1 MYLKPLRSLLVDQ
14 GRTEA
19 MVQGRQHK
27 RVAGAPQQ
35 DVLEDMILSRAN
47 GRHEVVRRARRRQG
61 CGIPAVEVGRVG
73 DQRGIRFE
81 LGHDAFLDGL
91 EWLKE
96 GRLNVE
102 VEAASQVVI
111 HIAKDVRAVRVCL
124 KGGVQAVPDVTCQ
137 GLDSL

>member
-1 MYLKPLRSLLVDQ
+1 M
-14 GRTEA
+14 
-19 MVQGRQHK
+19 
-27 RVAGAPQQ
+27 
-35 DVLEDMILSRAN
+35 
-47 GRHEVVRRARRRQG
+47 
-61 CGIPAVEVGRVG
+61 G

-81 LGHDAFLDGL
+81 LGHYAFLDAL

-96 GRLNVE
+96 GRLDVE
-102 VEAASQVVI
+102 IEAASQVVI